1 MVDIECQ
8 DTEWLGER
16 ERKVLDAILLQ
27 NRLIL
32 APLGMDKGKCACLGS
47 ISGWFG
53 ALMVAFMV
61 TVSGLRVLGYSV
73 VRWK

>member
-1 MVDIECQ
+1 MVDLECQ
-8 DTEWLGER
+8 NTEWLGER

-32 APLGMDKGKCACLGS
+32 APLGMDKGKRACLGS

-53 ALMVAFMV
+53 ALRGALRV
-61 TVSGLRVLGYSV
+61 TDGGLRALGDSV
-73 VRWK
+73 GRWK